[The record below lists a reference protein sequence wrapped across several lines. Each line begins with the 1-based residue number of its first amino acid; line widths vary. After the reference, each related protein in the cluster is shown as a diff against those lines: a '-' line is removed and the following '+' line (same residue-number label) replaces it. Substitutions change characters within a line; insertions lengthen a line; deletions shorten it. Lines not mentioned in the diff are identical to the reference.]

1 MNLNKNNNSVF
12 IIAEGGD
19 QHFGSVVMAKEMA
32 LKAKL
37 SGADSIKFQHH
48 LPDEEMLK
56 NTPTSSNMN
65 EPLYD
70 FLVENALT
78 IQQHTEVSIYCDE
91 IGIEYMCTPFSYKAA
106 IELIEQT
113 NIKRFKIGSGE
124 MTDIPSL
131 IKIAELGLPMIISTG
146 MSTYIEIDETYEA
159 LKDIVKDLSLLYCIS
174 EYPPVYEDMN
184 LMNVQTMQDR
194 YPKANI
200 GHSDHTPD
208 LFTVFA
214 AVALGAKIV
223 EKHVILDKKMPGPD
237 QEVSIDFYD
246 LSQLVDGVRK
256 IELAMGN
263 EKKIHEKEKEI
274 REWAFRSVVA
284 IKDINKGEE
293 IKESM
298 VWTKRPGTGIP
309 SKDLHKVIGKF
320 ATANIKKDTLIEWS
334 QLK

>member
-1 MNLNKNNNSVF
+1 MNNKKKPVL
-12 IIAEGGD
+12 IIAEAGD
-19 QHFGSVVMAKEMA
+19 QHFGSVHMAKEMA

-37 SGADSIKFQHH
+37 SGSDAIKFQHH

-56 NTPTSSNMN
+56 DIPASSNMD

-70 FLVENALT
+70 FLVANALT
-78 IQQHTEVSIYCDE
+78 IQQHKEVSKYCDSIE
-91 IGIEYMCTPFSYKAA
+91 IEYMCTPFSYKAA

-131 IKIAELGLPMIISTG
+131 KKIAALGLPMIISTG
-146 MSTYIEIDETYEA
+146 MSTYAEIDETYEA
-159 LKDIVKDLSLLYCIS
+159 LKDIVKELSLLYCIS
-174 EYPPVYEDMN
+174 EYPPLYEDMN
-184 LMNVQTMQDR
+184 LMNIQTMQDR
-194 YPKANI
+194 YPQSKI

-208 LFTVFA
+208 LFTAFA
-214 AVALGAKIV
+214 AVTLGAKII

-284 IKDINKGEE
+284 IKNINKGEK
-293 IKESM
+293 IQESM

-309 SKDLHKVIGKF
+309 SKDLYKVIGRH
-320 ATANIKKDTLIEWS
+320 ATVNIKKDSLIKWD